1 MNVSVRAALQAR
13 EERAGRAEADRA
25 RLEAA
30 VDAERAAA
38 NAARAAQVEAMSGS
52 RSVVASRHAAMG
64 DSDGGSGRSSPP
76 VGEGAR
82 RRAPGPSALG
92 VAADGVR
99 VDGVEDDEDADA
111 L

>member
-1 MNVSVRAALQAR
+1 
-13 EERAGRAEADRA
+13 
-25 RLEAA
+25 
-30 VDAERAAA
+30 
-38 NAARAAQVEAMSGS
+38 
-52 RSVVASRHAAMG
+52 MG

-99 VDGVEDDEDADA
+99 VDGVEDDEDADG